1 MLTTAVATTSVDS
14 LPLQQTAGTADHLLG
29 SAPLTV
35 TTAAATLNLT
45 GISSNLLSSDQVDTT
60 LVTHGML
67 ASPPIINVPVGS

>member
-1 MLTTAVATTSVDS
+1 
-14 LPLQQTAGTADHLLG
+14 
-29 SAPLTV
+29 V